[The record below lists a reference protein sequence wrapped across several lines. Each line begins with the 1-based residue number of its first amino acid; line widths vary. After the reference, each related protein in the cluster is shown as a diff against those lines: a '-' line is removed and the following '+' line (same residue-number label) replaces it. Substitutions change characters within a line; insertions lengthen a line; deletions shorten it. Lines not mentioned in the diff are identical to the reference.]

1 MGFKGSRAAH
11 SVCASST
18 SRDAWDA
25 HSVGHTTTPLVVLPS
40 PTRCCCRAG
49 KKSKE
54 EAERAAV
61 EEEALN
67 KVTVE
72 LEAGALQNSVTWGW
86 W

>member
-1 MGFKGSRAAH
+1 MLT
-11 SVCASST
+11 V
-18 SRDAWDA
+18 WDTLPHHWLYCR
-25 HSVGHTTTPLVVLPS
+25 HSVGHTTAPLVVLPS